1 MIKRVNPEDVHTRMQ
16 AGDALFLVDVR
27 EPGEYDE
34 VHANEAINIP
44 LGVVS
49 AETLAEKGI
58 TAADQVFLICRSGA
72 RSMRAAEALS
82 EQGFE
87 KLFNV
92 EGGTL
97 AWVDQNLPHS

>member
-1 MIKRVNPEDVHTRMQ
+1 MQ

-44 LGVVS
+44 LGTVS
-49 AETLAEKGI
+49 AQALAEKGI
-58 TAADQVFLICRSGA
+58 KAQDQVFLICRSGA

>member
-1 MIKRVNPEDVHTRMQ
+1 MIKRVNPEDVYTRMQ

-44 LGVVS
+44 LGTVS
-49 AETLAEKGI
+49 AQALAEKGI
-58 TAADQVFLICRSGA
+58 KAQDQVFLICRSGA

-82 EQGFE
+82 GQGFE